1 MLIGHRKQWQ
11 FLKKSAELEKI
22 PHALLFYGQSHL
34 GKRTLAMEFI
44 KFLDCQNLK
53 NRPCQ
58 SCRVCQDIQKGQHP
72 DLIMITPVKKE
83 IQIFQIRDLI
93 WKLSLHPYSAPFKAA
108 IIDQAHLMTSEA
120 QNCFLKTLEEPRGKT
135 LLILITEYPEMLF
148 STILS
153 RVQKIK
159 FYPVERKEIENYL
172 ITQGVPKE
180 KTKLISQLSLGK
192 PGVALEFVLDNQ
204 KLEKQDKIIKEIL
217 KIGNSD
223 LVSRFQYA
231 KDLAVNSEDTRE
243 VLEIWLRYFRNALIL
258 TVDKKEKIYSLSK
271 LKNILR
277 TIQKI
282 NFLISTTNVNPKL
295 ALEILLLEL

>member
-1 MLIGHRKQWQ
+1 
-11 FLKKSAELEKI
+11 
-22 PHALLFYGQSHL
+22 
-34 GKRTLAMEFI
+34 
-44 KFLDCQNLK
+44 
-53 NRPCQ
+53 
-58 SCRVCQDIQKGQHP
+58 
-72 DLIMITPVKKE
+72 
-83 IQIFQIRDLI
+83 
-93 WKLSLHPYSAPFKAA
+93 LSLHPYSAPFKAA